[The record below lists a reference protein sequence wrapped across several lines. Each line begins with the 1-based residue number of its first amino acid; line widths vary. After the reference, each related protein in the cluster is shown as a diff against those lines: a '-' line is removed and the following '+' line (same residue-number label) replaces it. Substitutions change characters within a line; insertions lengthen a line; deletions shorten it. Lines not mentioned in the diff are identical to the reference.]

1 VSADLSRLDRLISDF
16 PKKQARFSLISE
28 WHGPCSR
35 NRYREVRAK
44 GLVGARSR
52 RRDNRYGN
60 HARACGSSASD
71 VHEQPARV
79 RQHTSANDLLL
90 RSQPVVTH

>member
-1 VSADLSRLDRLISDF
+1 VSVHLSGPDRLISDF

-28 WHGPCSR
+28 WHDPCSR
-35 NRYREVRAK
+35 NCYREVRAK
-44 GLVGARSR
+44 GFVGARPR
-52 RRDNRYGN
+52 RRDNRHGDR
-60 HARACGSSASD
+60 ARACGSSASD

-90 RSQPVVTH
+90 RSQRVVTH